1 MQALERLHPGY
12 GIAVVR
18 IMAGIILLLAGWA
31 KWTGPGI
38 AGITGFFGNVGIPA
52 PGIMAPLLMTFE
64 VVGGILLIL
73 GLFTRFVGAAM
84 IVEFLVAGLVV
95 NLPGQGG
102 WNAARL
108 DFLLLACGVL
118 FLLAGA
124 GLPSVDAMLAGRRGS
139 ASRVGAPS
147 F

>member
-1 MQALERLHPGY
+1 VQALERLHPGY

-18 IMAGIILLLAGWA
+18 IMAGIVLLLAGYA

-38 AGITGFFGNVGIPA
+38 AGITTFFGNVGIPA
-52 PGIMAPLLMTFE
+52 PGVMAPLLMTFE

-73 GLFTRFVGAAM
+73 GLFTRFVGAVM
-84 IVEFLVAGLVV
+84 IVEFLVAGFLVS
-95 NLPGQGG
+95 LPGQGG

-108 DFLLLACGVL
+108 DFLLLACGAM

-139 ASRVGAPS
+139 TAAAGAPS
-147 F
+147 L